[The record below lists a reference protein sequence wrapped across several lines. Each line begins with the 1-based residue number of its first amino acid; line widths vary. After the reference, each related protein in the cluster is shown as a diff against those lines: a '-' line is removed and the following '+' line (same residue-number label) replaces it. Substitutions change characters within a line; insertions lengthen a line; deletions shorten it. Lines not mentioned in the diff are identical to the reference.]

1 MNYNICFVLCALFIF
16 SCKDNKKSSLV
27 KYVDFNSIVEND
39 TLSFNKVPKN
49 LNDWLGYYKKTDSL
63 FSLSNFRASGVI
75 LHTSTLTESDT
86 IQNVA
91 LKLKPLFEYSPDGS
105 TYIDIWSYGHQNI
118 PDTAWNSRLEL
129 AKILKDGEPDQQVVL
144 GMKDGKRYEMM
155 FNGPGS
161 ISEFAEW
168 INNDQFLISQITN
181 DHNSFIVEL
190 FLFDIKEK
198 LFTNYRLNHT
208 PSIDFEGETYVE
220 HWITETDKLIK

>member
-1 MNYNICFVLCALFIF
+1 MNYKIFVILFALFII
-16 SCKDNKKSSLV
+16 SCKGNKKSSLD
-27 KYVDFNSIVEND
+27 KYIDFNSIVEND

-49 LNDWLGYYKKTDSL
+49 LNDWLDYYKKTDTL
-63 FSLSNFRASGVI
+63 FLLSNFKASGVI
-75 LHTSTLTESDT
+75 LHTSTLSESDT

-144 GMKDGKRYEMM
+144 GMKDGKRYELM
-155 FNGPGS
+155 FNGPES

-168 INNDQFLISQITN
+168 INNDQFLISQITK
-181 DHNSFIVEL
+181 DHNNFIVEL

>member
-1 MNYNICFVLCALFIF
+1 MNYKIFVILFALFII
-16 SCKDNKKSSLV
+16 SCKGNKKSSLV

-49 LNDWLGYYKKTDSL
+49 LNDWLRFYKRTDSL
-63 FSLSNFRASGVI
+63 FTLSNFKASGVV
-75 LHTSTLTESDT
+75 LHTSALNESDT
-86 IQNVA
+86 IPISQ
-91 LKLKPLFEYSPDGS
+91 LKLKPLFEYSPNGS
-105 TYIDIWSYGHQNI
+105 NYIDIWSYGHQNI

-144 GMKDGKRYEMM
+144 GMKDGKRYELM

-168 INNDQFLISQITN
+168 INNDQFLISQLTK
-181 DHNSFIVEL
+181 DSNSLIVEL

-208 PSIDFEGETYVE
+208 PSIDFEGESYVD